1 MRLRLVLLLV
11 IGSIAVAVVVK
22 RWQAESPYQA
32 RLAQQLAAD
41 PAAPAGAVVLLGD
54 SILVGLDATAVAPGA
69 LNYGIGGDTTRGL
82 LDRVGRYR
90 SLGGAHAIFLEIG
103 INDLLHGK
111 GGDVVTN
118 YRRILAALPKQPR
131 LYLIGILPIDP
142 RAFAAAYGNHASNA
156 EIERLDATAAELC
169 RGRGNCVPLQPF
181 GTGSLPADDHIGDGL
196 HLNDAGYRV
205 LAAALKAALAEP

>member
-1 MRLRLVLLLV
+1 MRLRFVLLLV

-22 RWQAESPYQA
+22 RWPAESTYQA

-41 PAAPAGAVVLLGD
+41 PAAPAGAVILIGD
-54 SILVGLDATAVAPGA
+54 SILEGFDATAVAPGA

-82 LDRVGRYR
+82 LDRIGRYR
-90 SLGGAHAIFLEIG
+90 SLGRAHAIFLEIG
-103 INDLLHGK
+103 INDLLRRR
-111 GGDVVTN
+111 GGDVVIN

-131 LYLIGILPIDP
+131 LYLIGILPIDET
-142 RAFAAAYGNHASNA
+142 AFAAVHGNHASNA
-156 EIERLDATAAELC
+156 EIARLDAAAAELC

-181 GTGSLPADDHIGDGL
+181 GAGSLPADDHIGDGL